1 MVSSISAEIIARRSA
16 KQVTG
21 AATSFLVLDTE
32 SIPDG
37 RLLAKVKYP
46 GENLT
51 AEAAIERAQAEAR
64 DQSRDGSDFL
74 PVTFQIPIAVC
85 VLRVANDFGIQALKC
100 LDEPEYRTK
109 EIVQQFWK
117 GVGHYPRAKLVTF
130 NGRGFDMPLLELA
143 AFDHGISARD
153 YFASSRN
160 RYQGN
165 HLDLFDW
172 LTNFGAFRL
181 VGGLNMMAQRGDAP
195 RGCGKLGVDG
205 SQVYALYKAG
215 RVREINE
222 YCMFDTLDTYFIF
235 LRTRVML
242 GEMTL
247 EQEQHVVRRA
257 RTWLA
262 AKSIETPPLRQYL
275 EKWEQF
281 NDRQL
286 EVLSYPV
293 RNPEQAAE

>member
-1 MVSSISAEIIARRSA
+1 MVSSISADIKSRRLAKSA
-16 KQVTG
+16 PG
-21 AATSFLVLDTE
+21 ATTAFLILDTE

-37 RLLAKVKYP
+37 RLLSRVKYA

-51 AEAAIERAQAEAR
+51 PEQAIERAQAEAR

-74 PVTFQIPIAVC
+74 PVTFQVPVAVC
-85 VLRVANDFGIQALKC
+85 VLRVANDFSIQALKC

-109 EIVQQFWK
+109 EIVHQFWK
-117 GVGHYPRAKLVTF
+117 GVAHYPRAKLVTF

-160 RYQGN
+160 RFQGN

-172 LTNFGAFRL
+172 LTNYGAFRL
-181 VGGLNMMAQRGDAP
+181 VGGLNMMAQRGDSP
-195 RGCGKLGVDG
+195 RGCGKLGIDG
-205 SQVYALYKAG
+205 SQVHALYKEG
-215 RVREINE
+215 RQREINE

-247 EQEQHVVRRA
+247 DQEQQVVRAA

-262 AKSIETPPLRQYL
+262 ARSIETPALRQYL
-275 EKWEQF
+275 DKWEQF
-281 NDRQL
+281 NDREL

-293 RNPEQAAE
+293 RNPEQATG

>member
-1 MVSSISAEIIARRSA
+1 MVSSISADIKSRRLTKSA
-16 KQVTG
+16 SG
-21 AATSFLVLDTE
+21 ATTAFLILDTE

-37 RLLAKVKYP
+37 RLLAKVKYAS
-46 GENLT
+46 ENLT
-51 AEAAIERAQAEAR
+51 PEQAVERAQAEAR

-74 PVTFQIPIAVC
+74 PVTFQVPVAVC
-85 VLRVANDFGIQALKC
+85 VLRVANDFSIQRLTC

-109 EIVQQFWK
+109 EIVHQFWK
-117 GVGHYPRAKLVTF
+117 GVALYPRAKLVTF

-160 RYQGN
+160 RFQGN

-172 LTNFGAFRL
+172 LTNYGAFRL
-181 VGGLNMMAQRGDAP
+181 VGGLNMMAQRGDTP

-205 SQVYALYKAG
+205 SQVHALYKEG
-215 RVREINE
+215 RQREINE
-222 YCMFDTLDTYFIF
+222 YCMFDTLDTYFVF

-242 GEMTL
+242 GELTL
-247 EQEQHVVRRA
+247 EQEQEVVRSA

-262 AKSIETPPLRQYL
+262 AKSIETPALRQYL
-275 EKWEQF
+275 DKWEQF

-293 RNPEQAAE
+293 RNPEQATG